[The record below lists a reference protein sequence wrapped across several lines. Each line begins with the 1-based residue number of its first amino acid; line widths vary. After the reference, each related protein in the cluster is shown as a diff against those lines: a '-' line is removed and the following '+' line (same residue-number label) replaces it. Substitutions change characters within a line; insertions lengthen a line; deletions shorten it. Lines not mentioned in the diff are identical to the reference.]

1 MQMRGWREPS
11 LDDILAEPIIR
22 TLMQRDGVGEED
34 VRRIVAGVR
43 RRRDRRSSR
52 ILRRLFG

>member
-1 MQMRGWREPS
+1 MRGWREPS